1 MTTSADPGDTGD
13 TGDTGQPRDRIGRA
27 TVVMAVGTVLSRFT
41 GFLRAAVIAATLG
54 LALTADMFSVADA
67 IPAMM
72 YTIVAGGVINA
83 VLVPQLVRAMRRDAD
98 GGEAYAQR
106 LSSAVLLVLALATTA
121 LVLAAPWVI
130 QLFVSAELTR
140 PDLAPQ
146 LDTIVLLARFTL
158 VQVFFYGLYTLLGQM
173 LNARGRFGPMMF
185 APVLNNIVT
194 IVVFGSFL
202 LLQGPLDATAGAY
215 TQAEATWFGVGTTVG
230 VAAQAFVLL
239 PVLRRTGLRL
249 RLRRDL
255 RGVGLGT
262 AFRLGTWTVLLIA
275 IMQLTQVVV
284 IRLATAAT
292 AGAGGGQAG
301 GLAVYNNAFLIT
313 MVPHSVITVSLATAL
328 LPDLSRLSAAGDL
341 AGVRVRMITAL
352 RAVLAVVLPV
362 AGLLLAVAGPV
373 TTVVFGYGAAQP
385 DVDLVAVTLAA
396 FVPGLVGFTVTF
408 LVQRAFYAAEDTRTP
423 VLVQL
428 AVSAVQ
434 ITLSVLIV
442 PTVDQSLVST
452 ALATAWS
459 AAALTGAVLS
469 LVLLQRRLGS
479 LRLAR
484 LLGFVLLVAAA
495 AVPGTLAALWLVAE
509 SQAVWAPDPL
519 AALGIAVAAGLLGVA
534 VYLPCAW
541 LLRVAPVRE
550 AVHEARRRWGPR

>member
-1 MTTSADPGDTGD
+1 M
-13 TGDTGQPRDRIGRA
+13 A
-27 TVVMAVGTVLSRFT
+27 TGTVLSRFT

-106 LSSAVLLVLALATTA
+106 LSSAVLLVLALATSA

-130 QLFVSAELTR
+130 RLFVGAELTR
-140 PDLAPQ
+140 PELAAQ

-185 APVLNNIVT
+185 APVLNNVVT

-202 LLQGPLDATAGAY
+202 LLQGPLDATAGEY
-215 TQAEATWFGVGTTVG
+215 TRAEATWFGLGTTLG
-230 VAAQAFVLL
+230 VALQALVLL

-262 AFRLGTWTVLLIA
+262 AFRLATWTVLLIG

-292 AGAGGGQAG
+292 AGADGAQAA

-328 LPDLSRLSAAGDL
+328 LPDLSRLSAAGDV
-341 AGVRVRMITAL
+341 AGVRGRMTTAL
-352 RAVLAVVLPV
+352 RAVLAVMLPI

-373 TTVVFGYGAAQP
+373 TTLVFGYGAAAP
-385 DVDLVAVTLAA
+385 DVDLVALTLAA
-396 FVPGLVGFTVTF
+396 FLPGLLGFTLTF

-423 VLVQL
+423 VLVQVV
-428 AVSAVQ
+428 VSAVQ
-434 ITLSVLIV
+434 ITLSVLLV
-442 PTVDQSLVST
+442 PTVDPAQVST
-452 ALATAWS
+452 VLAACWS
-459 AAALTGAVLS
+459 VASLTGSVLS
-469 LVLLQRRLGS
+469 LLLLQRRLGS
-479 LRLAR
+479 LRLAH
-484 LLGFVLLVAAA
+484 LLGYVLLVAVA
-495 AVPGTLAALWLVAE
+495 AVPATVAAWWLVSVTE
-509 SQAVWAPDPL
+509 PSWAAAPL
-519 AALGIAVAAGLLGVA
+519 AALGVAAAAGLVA
-534 VYLPCAW
+534 VGLYLAAAW
-541 LLRVAPVRE
+541 LLRVGPVRDSGRW
-550 AVHEARRRWGPR
+550 ARRRLRSR